1 MSCLALAL
9 QPANG
14 PDILLQSREWFPPSR
29 ALMALSA
36 FRETRLAFSALKVQE
51 RNPNNQ
57 ESPFSDPSLSI
68 GDDPLAASS
77 GQVIVGVEWRYRVVY
92 RLVNSIYVLGVTT
105 ADDNDRESVCNNVFE
120 CIGIVNQAVSVVV
133 TACRGVDVTGEKLG
147 KKYTEVY
154 MALDIVL
161 RGVSNIRL
169 AAMLASMHGDGIAK
183 MVHSAIHTENKIRGA
198 DSWGNVEEHSVE
210 HEGGVVSFSNALFE
224 LPQETLQAGDEVA
237 STTILMGDEKDQNK
251 LDESEG
257 VEQDPFAA
265 SDKLNQPESLVD
277 GFKKDKEQG
286 FSDVAK
292 QLAGLDVTTLPP
304 AAATESTHIGVEGFE
319 GNYGGIEFNNDGST
333 LPEDFEGFSDAWGG
347 GLDVSEYVGS
357 KKVKKQEGLGGLEF
371 LHTTEQPTKDA
382 AAADS
387 GAGKNL
393 EDVLVKKMKGP
404 EMYIVE
410 EISAEFRE
418 SLLARVGLKGVV
430 YLKTM
435 PPNSSDEKETGF
447 SFKVDGTGA
456 VKRFAVHQSSVSS
469 LGNGMF
475 HVRAV
480 PSTEPIPI
488 IKYSLL
494 PRLTP
499 LPLRVRL
506 VKRLSGSLLSV
517 MIQYVSNP
525 DLLVPLSNV
534 TIVLKLPVDPTLV
547 KVSPK
552 AILNRS
558 EKELKWQVE
567 EIPLKGNPGRLRVR
581 MPIEIGDDDGGEDLE
596 IFCYVKF
603 SAQGSQSLSGISLL
617 PASETKTDFYEVDHR
632 YESGSYISN

>member
-1 MSCLALAL
+1 
-9 QPANG
+9 
-14 PDILLQSREWFPPSR
+14 
-29 ALMALSA
+29 
-36 FRETRLAFSALKVQE
+36 
-51 RNPNNQ
+51 
-57 ESPFSDPSLSI
+57 
-68 GDDPLAASS
+68 
-77 GQVIVGVEWRYRVVY
+77 
-92 RLVNSIYVLGVTT
+92 
-105 ADDNDRESVCNNVFE
+105 
-120 CIGIVNQAVSVVV
+120 
-133 TACRGVDVTGEKLG
+133 
-147 KKYTEVY
+147 
-154 MALDIVL
+154 
-161 RGVSNIRL
+161 
-169 AAMLASMHGDGIAK
+169 
-183 MVHSAIHTENKIRGA
+183 
-198 DSWGNVEEHSVE
+198 
-210 HEGGVVSFSNALFE
+210 
-224 LPQETLQAGDEVA
+224 
-237 STTILMGDEKDQNK
+237 
-251 LDESEG
+251 
-257 VEQDPFAA
+257 
-265 SDKLNQPESLVD
+265 
-277 GFKKDKEQG
+277 
-286 FSDVAK
+286 
-292 QLAGLDVTTLPP
+292 
-304 AAATESTHIGVEGFE
+304 
-319 GNYGGIEFNNDGST
+319 
-333 LPEDFEGFSDAWGG
+333 
-347 GLDVSEYVGS
+347 
-357 KKVKKQEGLGGLEF
+357 
-371 LHTTEQPTKDA
+371 
-382 AAADS
+382 
-387 GAGKNL
+387 
-393 EDVLVKKMKGP
+393 MKGP

-435 PPNSSDEKETGF
+435 PPNSSDEKETEF

-475 HVRAV
+475 HVQ
-480 PSTEPIPI
+480 
-488 IKYSLL
+488 
-494 PRLTP
+494 
-499 LPLRVRL
+499 L
-506 VKRLSGSLLSV
+506 VKRSSSGLYRR